1 MTSAAT
7 ATKSPRRSALGP
19 TIIIVA
25 VLVLA
30 LFLSAGVVT
39 EWLWFDQLGVSQV
52 LRTQWLSR
60 AVLFLIGFLVLGG
73 LVFLNLQLAFRSR
86 PIYAPSTPEQR
97 NLDRY
102 REAIEPLRKVALI
115 AVPAVLGFFG
125 GVAMNS
131 QWQTM
136 LLWLNGEPFGEVD
149 PQFGLDLSFYTF
161 TLPAVRFLV
170 SFLMAAVF
178 LSAVGALVTHYLYGG
193 VQAVPEPGMTRAA
206 RIHLGVA
213 AAVFALL
220 LGVSYWLDRYSL
232 LTQQQDRF
240 DGAGYTDIHAV
251 LPGREI
257 LAGIAVVVAAMFVV
271 ATLRGT
277 WKLPAIAV
285 ALMVVA
291 AIVIGGIYPALVQ
304 RFQVV
309 PNEQQFEQEYIQR
322 NINATLAAYGLEEVD
337 KIDYSAT
344 LDAEQGALREDAE
357 SAASIRL
364 MDPTIISPTF
374 RQLQQIRQ
382 YYTFPRDLSVDR
394 YQLEGGSQDT
404 VISVRELNLD
414 GLGTRNWVNDHTIYT
429 HGYGVVAAYGNTARG
444 DGQPRFFEGDIP
456 SQGELGDYEPRIYFG
471 QQSPT
476 YSIVGAPAGSEPREV
491 DYPSDEDSG
500 EVRTTYA
507 GDGGPVV
514 SNLLLQSLFAIK
526 FGSQEILF
534 SDSVTNVSQV
544 LWDRDPRVRVEKVA
558 PFLKVDSRTYPA
570 VVDTDGDGTKE
581 VVWIVD
587 AYTTSNDYPYSKR
600 EQLSEATINSS
611 LLDAN
616 GQPRNAMTSLPESVN
631 YIRNSVKA
639 VVNAYDGSVQL
650 YAWDTEDPVLASWA
664 KVYPDLVQPYTE
676 MSGDLMSH
684 VRYPED
690 LFKVQRTI
698 LNRYHVTDAQ
708 RFFTQADFWRTPTD
722 PTEEA
727 GDTPQPPYYLTL
739 RMPGQ
744 EEPAFS
750 LTTSFILDDNQRNVL
765 RGFAAV
771 DGDAGSEDG
780 VKAEGY
786 GKIRLLEVAS
796 GTAVPGPGQVQN
808 NFDTNQDAA
817 NVINIL
823 NSQGSRALSGNLLT
837 LPVGGGFLYVQPVY
851 AQASTGTQYPLLRYV
866 LVAFGDQVGF
876 ATTLDE
882 ALDQVFGGDS
892 GAEAGDAGVQPVDP
906 IDPGATPPTDPDP
919 EATGTPT
926 PTPSPTESAGTPE
939 TGGFDLTTPEGRLGQ
954 ALADAKTA
962 MDDSRQ
968 AQVDG
973 DWAAYGEAQA
983 ALNEAL
989 GRAIAAQE
997 ELDAAG

>member
-19 TIIIVA
+19 TII
-25 VLVLA
+25 VLA
-30 LFLSAGVVT
+30 VIVVAFFLASGLVT

-52 LRTQWLSR
+52 LRTQWVSR
-60 AVLFLIGFLVLGG
+60 AVLFLIGLLVLGG
-73 LVFLNLQLAFRSR
+73 AVYLNLQLAYRSR
-86 PIYAPSTPEQR
+86 PVYAPTTPEQR

-102 REAIEPLRKVALI
+102 REAIEPLRRVALI
-115 AVPAVLGFFG
+115 AVPVVLGLFG
-125 GVAMNS
+125 GIAANS

-149 PQFGLDLSFYTF
+149 PQFGIDLSFYTF
-161 TLPAVRFLV
+161 TLPAVRFWV

-178 LSAVGALVTHYLYGG
+178 LAAVGALVTHYLYGG
-193 VQAVPEPGMTRAA
+193 LQVVPEAGMTRAA
-206 RIHLGVA
+206 RIHLGVL

-232 LTQQQDRF
+232 LSQERDRF

-257 LAGIAVVVAAMFVV
+257 LAGIAVVVAVMFVV

-277 WKLPAIAV
+277 WKLPAVAV
-285 ALMVVA
+285 GLMVVA
-291 AIVIGGIYPALVQ
+291 AIVIGGIYPALIQ

-309 PNEQQFEQEYIQR
+309 PNEQRLEQPFIQR
-322 NINATLAAYGLEEVD
+322 NIDATLTAYGLEDVK
-337 KIDYSAT
+337 KIKYDAT
-344 LDAEQGALREDAE
+344 LDPEAGALREDAE
-357 SAASIRL
+357 STASIRL

-382 YYTFPRDLSVDR
+382 YYTFPKDLSVDR
-394 YQLEGGSQDT
+394 YELDGTSQDT

-414 GLGTRNWVNDHTIYT
+414 GLRESNWVNNHTIYT
-429 HGYGVVAAYGNTARG
+429 HGYGVVAAYGNTARA
-444 DGQPRFFEGDIP
+444 DGQPSFFEGDIP
-456 SQGELGDYEPRIYFG
+456 SQGLLGDYEPRIYFG
-471 QQSPT
+471 QESPV
-476 YSIVGAPAGSEPREV
+476 YSIVGAPEGSEPREV
-491 DYPSDEDSG
+491 DYPSDEDAG
-500 EVRTTYA
+500 EVKTTYT

-514 SNLLLQSLFAIK
+514 DNLFLKTLFALK

-534 SDSVTNVSQV
+534 SDSVTPVSQV

-558 PFLKVDSRTYPA
+558 PFLTVDSRTYPA

-600 EQLSEATINSS
+600 EQLQDATIDSS
-611 LLDAN
+611 LIGAD
-616 GQPRNAMTSLPESVN
+616 GQAQIVTSLPESVN

-639 VVNAYDGSVQL
+639 VVNAYDGSVTL
-650 YAWDTEDPVLASWA
+650 YAWDTEDPVLASWS
-664 KVYPDLVQPYTE
+664 KVYPGLVEPYTE

-690 LFKVQRTI
+690 MFKVQRTI

-708 RFFTQADFWRTPTD
+708 QFFTQADFWRTPSD
-722 PTEEA
+722 PTET
-727 GDTPQPPYYLTL
+727 GSTPQPPYYLTL
-739 RMPGQ
+739 RMPDQ
-744 EEPAFS
+744 DESAFS
-750 LTTSFILDDNQRNVL
+750 LTTSFILDDDQRNVL

-771 DGDAGSEDG
+771 DGDAGGEAG
-780 VKAEGY
+780 VKADGY
-786 GKIRLLEVAS
+786 GTIRLLEVAS

-808 NFDTNQDAA
+808 NFKSDQDAA
-817 NVINIL
+817 NILNIL
-823 NSQGSRALSGNLLT
+823 NSQGSQAVSGNLLT

-851 AQASTGTQYPLLRYV
+851 AQASSGTRYPLLRYV
-866 LVAFGDQVGF
+866 LVAFGDKVGF

-882 ALDQVFGGDS
+882 ALNQVFEGES
-892 GAEAGDAGVQPVDP
+892 GAEAGDAGVEP
-906 IDPGATPPTDPDP
+906 IEPIEPGEDGEPTEQPTDG
-919 EATGTPT
+919 A
-926 PTPSPTESAGTPE
+926 TPSPTPTATSGTP
-939 TGGFDLTTPEGRLGQ
+939 GSSGSGDFDLSTPGGRLGQ
-954 ALADAKTA
+954 ALADAKEA
-962 MDDSRQ
+962 MDASRQ

-973 DWAAYGEAQA
+973 DWAAYGRAQD

-989 GRAIAAQE
+989 GRAITAQE